1 MKDQVD
7 KVLLQEFSSEQLI
20 QLDEIISKYR
30 KEPGGLILLL
40 EDAQD
45 ILGYLPMIVLKKIA
59 YETNIPLSKIYG
71 IVTFYSFFTMKIRG
85 RHTIQMCLGT
95 ACYVKGGNN
104 NAQIIEEEYKVKP
117 GETTS
122 DRRFTYETVRC
133 LGVCGLAP
141 VMVVDGE
148 VYGRVQ
154 SSKVI
159 EILEKYQ

>member
-1 MKDQVD
+1 MEDQMN
-7 KVLLQEFSSEQLI
+7 KVLLQEFSSKQLI
-20 QLDEIISKYR
+20 QLDEIIAKYR

-45 ILGYLPMIVLKKIA
+45 IIGYLPMIVLKKIA
-59 YETNIPLSKIYG
+59 YETDIPLSQIYG
-71 IVTFYSFFTMKIRG
+71 VVTFYSFFTMKLRG
-85 RHTIQMCLGT
+85 RHTIQICLGT
-95 ACYVKGGNN
+95 ACYVKGGKE
-104 NAQIIEEEYKVKP
+104 NAQVIEKEYQVKP
-117 GETTS
+117 GETTL

-154 SSKVI
+154 PSKVI
-159 EILEKYQ
+159 EILEKYK